1 MYFLSYIV
9 YPLLAAFLVL
19 IVLDRARQQIKKNAP
34 PSFVQWLLRTLLISP
49 SPVAR
54 LAIYDLTKP
63 SNHQKK
69 WIKRFDNHHW
79 KGAIIAH
86 NIESDT
92 AQTALNR
99 LKTADLVIY
108 EVHGGGFRV
117 GHCVMY
123 MEAFISWL
131 TVLKRNHGINAVIMS
146 IEYGLAPRVSYP
158 GPVIE
163 CINSYRYLTS
173 DLGVSPSKII
183 VSGDSAGGIISLEML
198 CHIYAPG
205 LLSNPYAQ
213 RTNFDMELPVGILLS
228 SPVVSVDQTSES
240 WKKYAESDIVSHKLF
255 ELVIKEYLALKKN
268 KFEMLA
274 MLNIYNNLSKGG
286 MDHIC
291 QGGVLFF
298 VGEKEVFSDDIF
310 AFADIIKNTTS
321 NLTINVC
328 KAPYAHDWY
337 LIREIVRHK
346 DAPMVK
352 QSDDIMAEWCN
363 RALHRQLVLDIQS
376 YRSRGDQQLGE
387 KKVLLPSINGPYS
400 SATTDGKR
408 SHIYYGPG
416 TYNPIPLLV

>member
-1 MYFLSYIV
+1 MYFLSYIQ
-9 YPLLAAFLVL
+9 YPLLVFLTL
-19 IVLDRARQQIKKNAP
+19 ILLDRARQQIKKNAP
-34 PSFVQWLLRTLLISP
+34 PSFVQRLLRTLLISP

-63 SNHQKK
+63 STDQKK
-69 WIKRFDNHHW
+69 WIKQFDNHHW
-79 KGAIIAH
+79 KGAVIAH

-92 AQTALNR
+92 TQTALSR

-131 TVLKRNHGINAVIMS
+131 TVLKQNHGINAVIMS
-146 IEYGLAPRVSYP
+146 IEYGLAPQASYP
-158 GPVIE
+158 GPVME
-163 CINSYRYLTS
+163 CIKSYQYLTS
-173 DLGVSPSKII
+173 ELGISPSKII

-205 LLSNPYAQ
+205 LLSDPYAQ
-213 RTNFDMELPVGILLS
+213 RTNFDLELPVGILLS
-228 SPVVSVDQTSES
+228 SPLVSVDQTSDS
-240 WKKYAESDIVSHKLF
+240 WKKYADSDIVSHKLF

-298 VGEKEVFSDDIF
+298 VGEKEVFSDDII

-337 LIREIVRHK
+337 LIREIVRHQ

-352 QSDDIMAEWCN
+352 QSDDMMANWCS
-363 RALHRQLVLDIQS
+363 RALHRQLVLDTQS
-376 YRSRGDQQLGE
+376 CRSQYGQQFDE
-387 KKVLLPSINGPYS
+387 KTMLLS
-400 SATTDGKR
+400 SFTEHHTSAKTDGKQ
-408 SHIYYGPG
+408 SHIYYAPKNH
-416 TYNPIPLLV
+416 NPIPLLV